1 MGLVSGFLLDTC
13 TFIWLASA
21 LGKLSAEAARK
32 LGEDGGPARHMSLA
46 SVWEISLKHRTGKLP
61 LPQPPRYW
69 IEEQIRLQ
77 NVEILD
83 LVRESLYRASELPA
97 VHNDPFDRL
106 IAAESLVHNLAIISP
121 DEPFKAY
128 GCKTIW

>member
-1 MGLVSGFLLDTC
+1 MSGCLLDTC
-13 TFIWLASA
+13 TFIWLTSA
-21 LGKLSAEAARK
+21 PGQLSEKAARM
-32 LGEDGGPARHMSLA
+32 LGDQTQARHISLA
-46 SVWEISLKHRTGKLP
+46 SVWEISLKYRTGKLP

-69 IEEQIRLQ
+69 IEEQVRLQ
-77 NVEILD
+77 NIEILD
-83 LVRESLYRASELPA
+83 LARESLYRSAELPA

-121 DEPFKAY
+121 DEPFKTY

>member
-1 MGLVSGFLLDTC
+1 LDTC
-13 TFIWLASA
+13 TFIWLTSA
-21 LGKLSAEAARK
+21 PGQLSAAATSK
-32 LGEDGGPARHMSLA
+32 LREENQARHMSLA
-46 SVWEISLKHRTGKLP
+46 SVWEITLKYRTGKLP

-69 IEEQIRLQ
+69 IEEQVRLQ
-77 NVEILD
+77 NIEILD
-83 LVRESLYRASELPA
+83 LVRESLYRSTELPA

-121 DEPFKAY
+121 DEPFKTY